1 LEAHFYAV
9 VDRFNATP
17 LVILIPD
24 PVTGTPVPQL
34 LTGEDILAGGF
45 QALYATALIPYL
57 PLAIEQIYLGNTD
70 VIAGLA
76 RELTGDPSI
85 AYSAVWFS
93 VECHDEAPFND
104 AGKVKANGEAHPR
117 FKDFVLSD
125 PTPTVCTRWG
135 VEPAGRVET
144 EPVHSDIP
152 ALVLAGEYD
161 PIHPPQWSRLA
172 ASTLSQSFLYELP
185 GSGHGVSFDGCGQ
198 KLVENFIQRPTTAPD
213 AACVEQMGSPAFV
226 SDLYLNRGI
235 YRLASGLLL
244 DFDLLKALPLL
255 ICLLI
260 FISVFLVIPIGA
272 ALSWQ
277 RRTPREMSPLVYW
290 TRWLALV
297 AAVLNLAFVIALLIF
312 IINTS
317 MEQEYLLLFGLPS
330 GAALLFIIPWFTA
343 LLGVVLLVL
352 VVLVWQNRRGS
363 LLGRVYYTVVTV
375 AVLGFIWVLNSWGL
389 LNVSIG

>member
-1 LEAHFYAV
+1 M
-9 VDRFNATP
+9 
-17 LVILIPD
+17 
-24 PVTGTPVPQL
+24 
-34 LTGEDILAGGF
+34 
-45 QALYATALIPYL
+45 
-57 PLAIEQIYLGNTD
+57 
-70 VIAGLA
+70 
-76 RELTGDPSI
+76 
-85 AYSAVWFS
+85 
-93 VECHDEAPFND
+93 
-104 AGKVKANGEAHPR
+104 
-117 FKDFVLSD
+117 
-125 PTPTVCTRWG
+125 
-135 VEPAGRVET
+135 VET

-161 PIHPPQWSRLA
+161 PIHPPRWSRLA

-198 KLVENFIQRPTTAPD
+198 ELVERFIQRPTTAPD
-213 AACVEQMGSPAFV
+213 ATCVEQMGGPAFV
-226 SDLYLNRGI
+226 TDLYLNRGI
-235 YRLASGLLL
+235 YRLAGGLLL

-277 RRTPREMSPLVYW
+277 RRDPRETSSLVRR

-330 GAALLFIIPWFTA
+330 RAALLFIIPWFTA
-343 LLGVVLLVL
+343 LLGIALLVL

-363 LLGRVYYTVVTV
+363 LLGRVYYTAVTV

-389 LNVSIG
+389 LDVSIG